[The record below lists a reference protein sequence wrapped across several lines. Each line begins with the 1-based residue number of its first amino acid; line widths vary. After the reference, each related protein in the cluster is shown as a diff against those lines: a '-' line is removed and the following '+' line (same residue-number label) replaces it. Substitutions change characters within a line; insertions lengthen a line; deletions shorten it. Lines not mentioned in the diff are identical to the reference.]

1 MEATIEEMAGEAGA
15 VDTAAEV
22 EAAAAGALTGA
33 AAAIPVVV
41 VVVVVVAT
49 PGSTAWEQFHLRR
62 PSSGLLKSCARI
74 TRVLQPRRDVVW
86 CASMSQAP
94 VRYPCCAAV
103 RQSMEFLCWVFASLQ
118 GPSRV
123 WS

>member
-33 AAAIPVVV
+33 AAAIP